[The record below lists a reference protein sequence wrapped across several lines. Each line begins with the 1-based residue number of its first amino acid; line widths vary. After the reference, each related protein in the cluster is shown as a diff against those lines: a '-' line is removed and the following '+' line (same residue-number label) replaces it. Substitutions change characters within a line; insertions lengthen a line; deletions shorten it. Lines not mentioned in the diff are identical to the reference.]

1 MDQSERGD
9 LFDLVHESIVVRDL
23 SGRITAWN
31 AASAAL
37 YGWNPQDAIGRASHE
52 LLGEAPEADLATTGR
67 WEGELKRRAA
77 DGRQLVVEARWT
89 LRRDADGRPLEI
101 IETGRDITARRQA
114 EAALSVS
121 EHRYRNLFA
130 AMAASFWELDFSPV
144 GDTLRRLR
152 AEGVTDFAAYLAQ
165 HPEVARAMMRVT
177 TVIDVNE
184 ETIALYGGQTKADLM
199 GDVERFW
206 PEASTD
212 VYAAAVAA
220 AASRA
225 SSYSCETRLRKLNG
239 EEFDALFTA
248 CFPRESVG
256 RGTLLIGVIDLSARV
271 RAERMLHELQAQFA
285 HAARVSMLGELTAS
299 IAHEVN
305 QPLAAIA
312 TNASAGT
319 RWLSRPEPDLEEL
332 RAINTRVVADAE
344 RAARIIGRVRD
355 MATRRAP
362 ITERLSIN
370 TLVEEAVL
378 FLRHEAQGKG
388 VTLDLGLGADLPLVL
403 ADRTQVQQ
411 VVVNLAVN
419 AIQAMAEADGARDV
433 RVRTRRDE
441 NGRITVTVSDTG
453 PGVAPENLPRL
464 FDSFFTTKAEGMG
477 MGLPICRSIIETHG
491 GTISARNNADGPG
504 ACFAFTLPAAEA

>member
-1 MDQSERGD
+1 MDQGERGD

-23 SGRITAWN
+23 AGRITAWN

-37 YGWNPQDAIGRASHE
+37 YGWSAHDALGRAAAD
-52 LLGEAPEADLATTGR
+52 LLGDLPAPDLLETGR

-77 DGRQLVVEARWT
+77 DGRDLVVEVRWT
-89 LRRDADGRPLEI
+89 VRRDTAGRPLEV
-101 IETGRDITARRQA
+101 IETGRDITARRQT
-114 EAALSVS
+114 EAALSLS

-130 AMAASFWELDFSPV
+130 AMAAAFWELDFKPV
-144 GDTLRRLR
+144 GDMLRDLR
-152 AEGVTDFAAYLAQ
+152 SQGVTDFAAYLAE

-177 TVIDVNE
+177 TVIDVND
-184 ETIALYGGQTKADLM
+184 ETVALYGGQTKADLM

-206 PEASTD
+206 PEASTE
-212 VYAAAVAA
+212 VYAAAVVA

-225 SSYSCETRLRKLNG
+225 ASFSRETRLRKLDG

-305 QPLAAIA
+305 QPLAAIS
-312 TNASAGT
+312 TNASAGM
-319 RWLSRPEPDLEEL
+319 RWLSRPQPDLEEL

-355 MATRRAP
+355 MAMRRAP
-362 ITERLSIN
+362 ATEPLSIN

-388 VTLDLGLGADLPLVL
+388 VMMDLSLAADLPSVL
-403 ADRTQVQQ
+403 ADRTQIQQ
-411 VVVNLAVN
+411 VVVNLAAN
-419 AIQAMAEADGARDV
+419 AIQAMAAAEGPRQV
-433 RVRTRRDE
+433 GVRTALASD
-441 NGRITVTVSDTG
+441 GRIAVTVSDTG
-453 PGVAPENLPRL
+453 PGIRPDDLPRL
-464 FDSFFTTKAEGMG
+464 FESFFTTKADGMG

-491 GTISARNNADGPG
+491 GSIAASNNAQGPG
-504 ACFAFTLPAAEA
+504 ASFSFSLPAADA